1 MYHSS
6 FSCRVGDIH
15 IAHKYAKKIK
25 ASVHPNATGDP
36 RYLPELEGFAVGVPV
51 MENRGVIRPSKFV
64 VTAVFND
71 PSPFVI
77 AVRSMHRITTY
88 GIQFPYLDSL
98 GLRSGFTERPDPNRR
113 ADGYNF
119 HPAKNMKLHKT
130 FLDKNKQ
137 LLP

>member
-25 ASVHPNATGDP
+25 ASVHPNATGDSL

-51 MENRGVIRPSKFV
+51 MVNRGVIRPSKFV

-71 PSPFVI
+71 LSPFVI
-77 AVRSMHRITTY
+77 AIRST
-88 GIQFPYLDSL
+88 QFTATSEESTAVQLMPSASMNIPVAAGSATVSARY
-98 GLRSGFTERPDPNRR
+98 TEGPCSIVSNQ
-113 ADGYNF
+113 
-119 HPAKNMKLHKT
+119 KICE
-130 FLDKNKQ
+130 FL
-137 LLP
+137 